1 MTLGQKQ
8 RIFSR
13 LVGLLLLKAY
23 ELGFEVSL
31 GEALRSPEQARRN
44 AETCRHCKLHISE
57 HSDTGHCPKGPTKF
71 RAVGIADSLHC
82 SKLAIDLNLFKNGH
96 YLQASKSY
104 TLLGEW
110 WEKQHELCRWGG
122 RFGDGNH
129 FSLAHGG
136 RL

>member
-23 ELGFEVSL
+23 ALGLEVSL
-31 GEALRSPEQARRN
+31 GEVLRSPERAIRN
-44 AETCRHCKLHISE
+44 SETCRHCKQHISE
-57 HSDTGHCPKGPTKF
+57 HGTSDYCPKGPTKF
-71 RAVGIADSLHC
+71 KAVGIADSLHC
-82 SKLAIDLNLFKNGH
+82 LKLAVDLNLFKNGR
-96 YLQASKSY
+96 YLQATKSY
-104 TLLGEW
+104 RELGLW

-122 RFGDGNH
+122 RFGDGGH